1 MKPAPFEYCRPET
14 LDEAVALLAEF
25 GDDALV
31 MAGGL
36 SLGALLNM
44 RMVRPEAVI
53 DINGL
58 SGLDTIEV
66 VGDEVR
72 TGALARQA
80 DALAS
85 PICKEAL
92 PLLIAGLGYVG
103 HYQTRSRGTLCG
115 SVAHADPSAETAL
128 CLATL
133 GGDVELTSAR
143 GVRRM
148 PVDEFILGALA
159 TSREGDEM
167 VTALYWPAALPGVRV
182 AFEEISERHGDF
194 AIVAAAAWVAPSDS
208 GWRYGFGLGG
218 VEDRPLALRGTVSL
232 AANSVDEIFEVLD
245 LDLSPMSDRRASADY
260 RRHLAE
266 YLGKHVLRSVF
277 GGAAT

>member
-92 PLLIAGLGYVG
+92 PLLIAGLGHVG

-148 PVDEFILGALA
+148 PVDVEQPVLFGPGLVGHGILQALWH
-159 TSREGDEM
+159 GIGM
-167 VTALYWPAALPGVRV
+167 IHHPVMLVVHVVTGVHLLIGMHV
-182 AFEEISERHGDF
+182 MRHVR
-194 AIVAAAAWVAPSDS
+194 IVMHLCVV
-208 GWRYGFGLGG
+208 LH
-218 VEDRPLALRGTVSL
+218 GTVRH
-232 AANSVDEIFEVLD
+232 AVVLGHGRHRCRH
-245 LDLSPMSDRRASADY
+245 RRDQRDGC
-260 RRHLAE
+260 RR
-266 YLGKHVLRSVF
+266 
-277 GGAAT
+277 